1 MYVRISKVRAYPRFE
16 HAQVGPSLSSKLF
29 SQILSKTI
37 YLSEKSPKSS
47 PFVNIGID
55 KAKNESFKDA
65 INDKINCSA
74 V

>member
-1 MYVRISKVRAYPRFE
+1 MHVRISKVRAYPRFE

-47 PFVNIGID
+47 QFVNIGID